1 LWGRNASTRK
11 VLVEGLL
18 ARPGRGPQ
26 GPTGKAPEE
35 MLGSAQA
42 MGPPRDE
49 ILEIVRELVGP
60 LVRADAG
67 QLYVVS
73 CGERSLSLHLTG
85 RFSGCP
91 GNTLAKRRV
100 IEPLLLARFPDLKI
114 EISSG
119 PLLPDGAEL
128 V

>member
-1 LWGRNASTRK
+1 
-11 VLVEGLL
+11 
-18 ARPGRGPQ
+18 
-26 GPTGKAPEE
+26 
-35 MLGSAQA
+35 
-42 MGPPRDE
+42 MGPPRE
-49 ILEIVRELVGP
+49 QILEIVREVVAP

-73 CGERSLSLHLTG
+73 VGERSLSLHLTG

-100 IEPLLLARFPDLKI
+100 IEPILTTRFPDLRI

-119 PLLPDGAEL
+119 PLLPEGAEL

>member
-1 LWGRNASTRK
+1 
-11 VLVEGLL
+11 
-18 ARPGRGPQ
+18 
-26 GPTGKAPEE
+26 
-35 MLGSAQA
+35 

-49 ILEIVRELVGP
+49 ILAIVREVVGP

-67 QLYVVS
+67 QLYFVGL
-73 CGERSLSLHLTG
+73 GERSLSLHLTG

-100 IEPLLLARFPDLKI
+100 IEPLLLARFPELKI

-119 PLLPDGAEL
+119 PLLPEGAEL

>member
-1 LWGRNASTRK
+1 
-11 VLVEGLL
+11 
-18 ARPGRGPQ
+18 
-26 GPTGKAPEE
+26 
-35 MLGSAQA
+35 
-42 MGPPRDE
+42 MGPARE
-49 ILEIVRELVGP
+49 QILEIVREIVGP

-67 QLYVVS
+67 KLYVVS
-73 CGERSLSLHLTG
+73 VGEHSLALHLAG

-100 IEPLLLARFPDLKI
+100 IEPLLARFPDLRI

-119 PLLPDGAEL
+119 PLLPEGAEL